1 MRLQVGGR
9 DFLMREVFEEF
20 RVMPPG
26 SLQVLADAERDKV
39 SRAARNFV
47 ALSCMMTRRLTHRL
61 SGCR

>member
-1 MRLQVGGR
+1 
-9 DFLMREVFEEF
+9 MREVFEEF

-61 SGCR
+61 SVCR